1 MTSENVREGYL
12 DISKPKFVQSEFSD
26 KLKSSKLRNQDLLIN
41 LVGASIGR
49 SCLFQGYSGEAN
61 INQAVAVVTLDNSLF
76 ANYAIHLFQTK
87 RGQSLLTGKIVEA
100 ARANISLKNLRE
112 LILPLPPLPLQRRFA
127 TIVESVEQQKTRLRA
142 HLTELDILFASLQ
155 DRAFKGA
162 L

>member
-1 MTSENVREGYL
+1 MDDHVCFK
-12 DISKPKFVQSEFSD
+12 DIQA
-26 KLKSSKLRNQDLLIN
+26 RQ
-41 LVGASIGR
+41 
-49 SCLFQGYSGEAN
+49 N

-142 HLTELDILFASLQ
+142 HLAELDTLFASLQ